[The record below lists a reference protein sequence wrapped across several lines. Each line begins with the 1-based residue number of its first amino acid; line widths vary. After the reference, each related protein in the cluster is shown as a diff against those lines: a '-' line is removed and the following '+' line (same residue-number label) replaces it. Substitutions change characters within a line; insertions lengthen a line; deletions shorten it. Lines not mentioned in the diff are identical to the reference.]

1 MLERSKDAELFEKV
15 IEVAES
21 VENVESGK
29 VLVTD
34 KEAESEENI
43 EVEKVLMTTKE
54 ELAIEKCEESD
65 WETVED
71 SDGCENDFPA
81 IDVSCDNW
89 DKKFNE
95 SVKRYHNIVNCENS
109 EKLRLI
115 HDGLVSPCSELFR
128 YCSFYCIC
136 SSEYC
141 IPALN

>member
-54 ELAIEKCEESD
+54 ELAIE
-65 WETVED
+65 
-71 SDGCENDFPA
+71 
-81 IDVSCDNW
+81 
-89 DKKFNE
+89 
-95 SVKRYHNIVNCENS
+95 NCGDQGVT
-109 EKLRLI
+109 K
-115 HDGLVSPCSELFR
+115 
-128 YCSFYCIC
+128 
-136 SSEYC
+136 
-141 IPALN
+141 

>member
-65 WETVED
+65 WET
-71 SDGCENDFPA
+71 
-81 IDVSCDNW
+81 DNW
-89 DKKFNE
+89 DKKFSE
-95 SVKRYHNIVNCENS
+95 SVKRFHNIVNCENC
-109 EKLRLI
+109 
-115 HDGLVSPCSELFR
+115 DGVFTPDHQC
-128 YCSFYCIC
+128 
-136 SSEYC
+136 
-141 IPALN
+141 